1 MTKHESFWQKILSVL
16 GITTVSQ
23 VLSLILF
30 SSLLFYNFSVVT
42 DFIVRKDRNISSALN
57 ITQRILRRNS
67 PVNRNILPTR
77 LQVGFG
83 AERLKKSIAPI
94 RKTKGY
100 ELPITI
106 LQIIIISPFVKH
118 IILIN
123 FYNPIIT
130 LNNDNVVQFFDRRNM
145 SIYAKI

>member
-1 MTKHESFWQKILSVL
+1 MTKHESFWQKAFQCLASQL
-16 GITTVSQ
+16 LARYLVS
-23 VLSLILF
+23 F
-30 SSLLFYNFSVVT
+30 SFRPCYFTISPVVA
-42 DFIVRKDRNISSALN
+42 DFIVRKDRDISSALN

-130 LNNDNVVQFFDRRNM
+130 LNKDNVVQFFDPRNL